1 MSVDVSEFRTG
12 FDAVGSEVS
21 TDGTGEET
29 VEAGVGNDTDSKG
42 GTVSD
47 IVTGTCGEK
56 YGIDSKNV
64 TSTDTKYFL
73 VERL

>member
-1 MSVDVSEFRTG
+1 MVVEG
-12 FDAVGSEVS
+12 FEVS
-21 TDGTGEET
+21 IGGTGEEII
-29 VEAGVGNDTDSKG
+29 EAGVGNDIDSEE

-64 TSTDTKYFL
+64 TSAETKYFL
-73 VERL
+73 VKGL